1 MAVKKFE
8 DLEFSDDYMFKKV
21 MMDEEICKGVIERLL
36 HVQVDH
42 LDYPEV
48 EKQLNPYYGTK
59 GIRLDVYVKDSDR
72 IFDLEIQ
79 SYKENAL
86 GERTR
91 FYQSLLDTDSLM
103 KGSTY
108 DELKESYIVFICLE
122 NPFDNLKEED
132 LIPRYEFVSLC
143 KEKPSIRLND
153 KSTKVIYN
161 ASRYKKE
168 KDSVVRAFLKFVYE
182 NKSEDSFTKNIQNRV
197 DDVKRAEINKEEYL
211 NMNIHDYD
219 VLRRGRDEGIAIGI
233 ERGKDESRLETAKKL
248 LQMNVCTIEQIA
260 SATELS
266 IEEVKALAEEAKS
279 N

>member
-168 KDSVVRAFLKFVYE
+168 KDPVVRAFLKFVYE